1 MRQVEFL
8 FDFISP
14 YAYLAWQRVHEVAA
28 RWDAEVVPTPILF
41 AALLDANGH
50 KGPAEIPSKREYV
63 FKNVLRIAHDLGV
76 PLVPPP
82 SHPFNPLP
90 ALRLVT
96 AQSDPGRRK
105 ALVSALFDATWGG
118 GDGVGD
124 LAAIERAIA
133 RAGLA
138 SDTIDLSRANDEVTK
153 AALKSATDQALAAG
167 VFGVPTMKVGD
178 ELFWGFD
185 SLPHLEQY
193 LAGRDPIASR
203 DLTRW
208 RELPATAR
216 RRGG

>member
-14 YAYLAWQRVHEVAA
+14 YAYLAWQRVHDVAA
-28 RWDAEVVPTPILF
+28 RWHAEVVPTPILF

-50 KGPAEIPSKREYV
+50 KGPAEIPSKRDYV
-63 FKNVLRIAHDLGV
+63 FKNVLRIAHELGV
-76 PLVPPP
+76 PLAPPP

-96 AQSDPGRRK
+96 AEADPARRR

-124 LAAIERAIA
+124 LAAIERAMS
-133 RAGLA
+133 RAGLDA
-138 SDTIDLSRANDEVTK
+138 TAFDLDAANHESHK
-153 AALKSATDQALAAG
+153 AALKSATDRALAAG

-178 ELFWGFD
+178 ELFWGYD
-185 SLPHLEQY
+185 SLPHLEQH
-193 LAGRDPIASR
+193 LAGRDPIAGR
-203 DLTRW
+203 DLARW

-216 RRGG
+216 RRGV